1 MLLASEDSIKM
12 ASDDNT
18 NDNQTEEK
26 KRSVT
31 VAEVAEV
38 TEYVETR
45 ESIRGVS
52 KEEIEEEMR
61 EVKPREGRLVI
72 IGPPKLTRFERARI
86 VGARALQLSLGAPP
100 LVVVRSD
107 INDSIKL
114 AEYELEQKALPI
126 SVRRV
131 LPDGKYQNIPIIWLL
146 D

>member
-1 MLLASEDSIKM
+1 M

-18 NDNQTEEK
+18 NDNQIEEK

-38 TEYVETR
+38 TEYVETK

>member
-1 MLLASEDSIKM
+1 MASEDSIKM

-18 NDNQTEEK
+18 NDNQIEEK

-38 TEYVETR
+38 TEYVEVK

>member
-18 NDNQTEEK
+18 NDNQIEEK

-38 TEYVETR
+38 TEYVEVK

>member
-1 MLLASEDSIKM
+1 MEL
-12 ASDDNT
+12 DDNT
-18 NDNQTEEK
+18 NGNAQESSEEK

-38 TEYVETR
+38 TEYIETK

-61 EVKPREGRLVI
+61 EIKPREGRLVI
-72 IGPPKLTRFERARI
+72 IGPPKLTRFEKARI

-100 LVVVRSD
+100 LVVVTSD
-107 INDSIKL
+107 INDSISL
-114 AEYELEQKALPI
+114 AEFELEHKALPI

>member
-18 NDNQTEEK
+18 NDNQIEEK

>member
-1 MLLASEDSIKM
+1 MESNN
-12 ASDDNT
+12 NT
-18 NDNQTEEK
+18 NDNVQRLSEE
-26 KRSVT
+26 KRSVS

-38 TEYVETR
+38 TDYVETK
-45 ESIRGVS
+45 ESISGVS

-61 EVKPREGRLVI
+61 EIKPRKDKQVI
-72 IGPPKLTRFERARI
+72 IGPPKLTRFEKARI

-107 INDSIKL
+107 INDSISL
-114 AEYELEQKALPI
+114 AEFELMHKALPI

-131 LPDGKYQNIPIIWLL
+131 LPDGKYQNIPILWLL

>member
-1 MLLASEDSIKM
+1 
-12 ASDDNT
+12 
-18 NDNQTEEK
+18 
-26 KRSVT
+26 
-31 VAEVAEV
+31 
-38 TEYVETR
+38 
-45 ESIRGVS
+45 
-52 KEEIEEEMR
+52 MR